1 MDDSKQKNGLL
12 FSVFDF
18 IEAAVFSLVCVAIL
32 FTFVFRTVSVDGG
45 SMTPTLSNADRLI
58 LTHLFYTPRRG
69 DIVVISRLETK
80 EEPLIKRVIAVAGDT
95 VQITADGKV
104 YLNGELLEEPYISVK
119 TPAFGATDPITI
131 EEGYIFVMGD
141 NRTVSKDSRLL
152 GPIPVSKVMGKAVF
166 RLWPAFGGI
175 YAE

>member
-1 MDDSKQKNGLL
+1 MSDPN
-12 FSVFDF
+12 
-18 IEAAVFSLVCVAIL
+18 
-32 FTFVFRTVSVDGG
+32 
-45 SMTPTLSNADRLI
+45 MTPLI
-58 LTHLFYTPRRG
+58 DLTFLLLITFIITFPMLEQGISIKLPRG
-69 DIVVISRLETK
+69 KTDKIEQNKAQSIT
-80 EEPLIKRVIAVAGDT
+80 VAL
-95 VQITADGKV
+95 DGKV